1 VFSTTTNQERE
12 EILNLMKDLK
22 DEKGKSID
30 ETKILHTL
38 DIDQSKGTV
47 NIKLNLTQ
55 DYRKAKALLQERI

>member
-1 VFSTTTNQERE
+1 
-12 EILNLMKDLK
+12 MKDLK

-38 DIDQSKGTV
+38 DIDESKGTV
-47 NIKLNLTQ
+47 SIKLNLTQ